1 MAKRPLV
8 NHAMILGATKRAVDS
23 WLEQSGKVSAPSKI
37 DLTHT
42 FASYGLDARHVRQMS
57 NHVIDAVKA
66 ETGIDFQL
74 TADQLRNLSWGTLT
88 GYIEGVTIQLMD
100 ALPGK
105 PSTPSSGPIDDD

>member
-1 MAKRPLV
+1 MAKRSLV
-8 NHAMILGATKRAVDS
+8 DHAMIRGATKRALDS
-23 WLEQSGKVSAPSKI
+23 WLVQSGKISAPSKI
-37 DLTHT
+37 DLTRT
-42 FASYGLDARHVRQMS
+42 FGSYGLDVLNVHQLS

-74 TADQLRNLSWGTLT
+74 TADQLRNLGRGTLT